1 LAGKAP
7 RLTNSKEAD
16 VIEANEPVTATSE
29 NAKPPESDLVRT
41 AREAGAAAQERV
53 SGVRDA
59 AKSTLDE
66 AKSTATEKAEE
77 TKDLA
82 AGELARTAEGLHA
95 AADKMEGSPFQQD
108 LLREAAGGLRQIA
121 EAVEGKS
128 IGTLAG
134 DLSEFGRQNPIAFLG
149 GAALVGFALARF
161 ARASTPVGTTAVSRF
176 GAGSADRS
184 GDQDRAGTDLASADF
199 AGESDHG

>member
-1 LAGKAP
+1 MRPPIRWKA
-7 RLTNSKEAD
+7 R
-16 VIEANEPVTATSE
+16 
-29 NAKPPESDLVRT
+29 
-41 AREAGAAAQERV
+41 
-53 SGVRDA
+53 
-59 AKSTLDE
+59 
-66 AKSTATEKAEE
+66 
-77 TKDLA
+77 
-82 AGELARTAEGLHA
+82 
-95 AADKMEGSPFQQD
+95 PFQQD

-134 DLSEFGRQNPIAFLG
+134 DLTELSRQNPIAFLG

-161 ARASTPVGTTAVSRF
+161 ARASTPVGTPAASRF

-184 GDQDRAGTDLASADF
+184 GDQIRSGTDLGSADF